1 MVLVVNVHLE
11 LLQHYTPVG
20 KDWDHSNN
28 DIGAAQTCLKID
40 DFEAAHSEP
49 VSRGAGSGL
58 QGSPGHT
65 DRGRDRRLTVPRLRD
80 PAGIQR
86 ELSQTPST

>member
-1 MVLVVNVHLE
+1 MFGIEPGSVNEASGQDLESADEITSAELPFSTVLVVNVHLE

-28 DIGAAQTCLKID
+28 DIDAAQTCLKID

-49 VSRGAGSGL
+49 VSRGVRSGL
-58 QGSPGHT
+58 Q
-65 DRGRDRRLTVPRLRD
+65 
-80 PAGIQR
+80 
-86 ELSQTPST
+86 